1 MRAQVTAWS
10 ERRSQAGASVVI
22 IGVPPPVRAVLRC
35 GGLHTADHTD
45 THGYAPLIWRL
56 DGVGAGCSVPK
67 CHRVGE
73 HRAASPVC
81 ASRGTVC
88 TVRMSRTVAAAG
100 TNWIAPGLSST
111 VWTDGC
117 SARSLWGRPARCA
130 SSRPGLGGAGIR
142 RRPRTPGLVAR
153 AHHRCAA
160 QRHRMSPA
168 STYTCRI
175 SRVSSRHPSTE
186 LLPPRSDEYGFW
198 ASRRAGPTARTGITP
213 ATIRPPSHSRLR
225 VKVNTRS
232 PPCCRL
238 VQQNT

>member
-1 MRAQVTAWS
+1 VRAQVTAWS

-73 HRAASPVC
+73 
-81 ASRGTVC
+81 
-88 TVRMSRTVAAAG
+88 
-100 TNWIAPGLSST
+100 
-111 VWTDGC
+111 D
-117 SARSLWGRPARCA
+117 
-130 SSRPGLGGAGIR
+130 RPGLIVDCVDRRWLGAIVVGAASSLRI
-142 RRPRTPGLVAR
+142 VSAR
-153 AHHRCAA
+153 ARRCRHPAPAA
-160 QRHRMSPA
+160 NAGQRHRMSPA

-213 ATIRPPSHSRLR
+213 ATIRPASHSRLR

-232 PPCCRL
+232 PPCCRS